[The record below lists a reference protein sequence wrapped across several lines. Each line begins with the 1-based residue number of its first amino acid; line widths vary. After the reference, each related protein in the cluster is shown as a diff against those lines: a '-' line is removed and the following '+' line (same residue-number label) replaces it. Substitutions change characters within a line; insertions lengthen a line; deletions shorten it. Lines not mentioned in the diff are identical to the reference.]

1 MNTSVLYKHDRISAV
16 YVTADVFSLHD
27 GRVRIKLI
35 IQLGGG
41 SLCNL
46 YRSVTG
52 VLHVC
57 YCYVIENTEIFHC
70 IFFPIFIA
78 S

>member
-41 SLCNL
+41 PFAI
-46 YRSVTG
+46 Y
-52 VLHVC
+52 
-57 YCYVIENTEIFHC
+57 IEV
-70 IFFPIFIA
+70 
-78 S
+78 